1 MGRLALAAVLLLLS
15 MPSSLVPAQT
25 QVDSPPGWKE
35 GDRWEYRVIVQGPSE
50 TTFGNLSQEI
60 ASVGP
65 VRLDGRALDA
75 YSVTS
80 RLSRSANNVNSSTVS
95 TIYVSRSDICVIFAN
110 SSSVTRM
117 GDLSTRANVEL
128 RYNTSDGRYHFP
140 LATGAGWEVDYNLTR
155 TLSTG
160 NSVSVEDRWV
170 HVSCACEGP
179 EKVIVPAGR
188 FMAQKIVCAQDAVN
202 RTSYWYSE
210 AVRGEVKREEL
221 DGSTG
226 VITTYELTRYHRA
239 QEPAFLLGTD
249 TGLAMV
255 LAGISMVLLAAAAII
270 FWRGRKRD
278 VLPPEKGGPGK
289 SI

>member
-1 MGRLALAAVLLLLS
+1 
-15 MPSSLVPAQT
+15 
-25 QVDSPPGWKE
+25 
-35 GDRWEYRVIVQGPSE
+35 
-50 TTFGNLSQEI
+50 
-60 ASVGP
+60 
-65 VRLDGRALDA
+65 
-75 YSVTS
+75 
-80 RLSRSANNVNSSTVS
+80 
-95 TIYVSRSDICVIFAN
+95 
-110 SSSVTRM
+110 
-117 GDLSTRANVEL
+117 
-128 RYNTSDGRYHFP
+128 
-140 LATGAGWEVDYNLTR
+140 
-155 TLSTG
+155 
-160 NSVSVEDRWV
+160 
-170 HVSCACEGP
+170 
-179 EKVIVPAGR
+179 
-188 FMAQKIVCAQDAVN
+188 MAQKIVCAQDAVN

>member
-1 MGRLALAAVLLLLS
+1 
-15 MPSSLVPAQT
+15 
-25 QVDSPPGWKE
+25 
-35 GDRWEYRVIVQGPSE
+35 
-50 TTFGNLSQEI
+50 
-60 ASVGP
+60 
-65 VRLDGRALDA
+65 
-75 YSVTS
+75 
-80 RLSRSANNVNSSTVS
+80 
-95 TIYVSRSDICVIFAN
+95 
-110 SSSVTRM
+110 
-117 GDLSTRANVEL
+117 
-128 RYNTSDGRYHFP
+128 
-140 LATGAGWEVDYNLTR
+140 
-155 TLSTG
+155 
-160 NSVSVEDRWV
+160 
-170 HVSCACEGP
+170 
-179 EKVIVPAGR
+179 
-188 FMAQKIVCAQDAVN
+188 VCAQDAVN

-278 VLPPEKGGPGK
+278 VRPPEKGGPGK